1 MTITAIAHDR
11 EPLDALVWRTIGRG
25 PDAVE
30 HVLDANPGL
39 GGLGPFLPE
48 GHVVLIPE
56 LASAPAEADLVQL
69 WS

>member
-1 MTITAIAHDR
+1 MPPITAIAQDR

-30 HVLDANPGL
+30 HVLAANPGL
-39 GGLGPFLPE
+39 GGLGE
-48 GHVVLIPE
+48 GQAVLIPE
-56 LASAPAEADLVQL
+56 LASAPAEAELVQL